1 MLLLTCGCLNIK
13 IYCKGDSYQAL
24 ILENSPPIENF
35 PAGFFPNA
43 AAEVDLDAQGVT
55 VEHSFLVHKRKI
67 GDYTLYRCLNCRLD
81 SYASSS
87 KGSKVVISSS
97 LEYNPHVIERLAMS
111 VDYSAIFR
119 IILRGGQEM
128 LFTGKMPDASTRK
141 ADSRTPSYES
151 LQSSLNSIQQ
161 MVTAFLM
168 SEEAKLEDKLRSF
181 EESER
186 GSFSDLQAKVR
197 EEKKKMISLLLSTT
211 PMTNAESSDN
221 EATVVTHR
229 KDADKKTPEK
239 VTPKKKMTVSR
250 VKSLPQESEALFT
263 LDDFEDFG
271 GTCQTGVFSE
281 EDEEDGEHD
290 ENEDIFTGSI
300 GIDHPNGSR
309 KLLQKYPVYSSSVPI
324 SVPTWKTRQQA
335 LEEEEALPSD
345 PEQIAASMQA
355 LAQSITDE
363 GRYIFGDRPR
373 PRINTGDFPR

>member
-13 IYCKGDSYQAL
+13 IYCKGESYQAL
-24 ILENSPPIENF
+24 ILGNSPPIENF

-43 AAEVDLDAQGVT
+43 AAEVDLDTLGVT

-67 GDYTLYRCLNCRLD
+67 GEYTLYRCLNCRLD
-81 SYASSS
+81 SYATSS
-87 KGSKVVISSS
+87 KSSKIIISSS
-97 LEYNPHVIERLAMS
+97 LEYNPHVIERLAVS
-111 VDYSAIFR
+111 ADYSATFR
-119 IILRGGQEM
+119 IILHGGQEM
-128 LFTGKMPDASTRK
+128 VFTNKLP
-141 ADSRTPSYES
+141 DSRAPSYES

-168 SEEAKLEDKLRSF
+168 SEEAKLEDKLRSY

-221 EATVVTHR
+221 EVTVVTHR
-229 KDADKKTPEK
+229 KDVDKKVPEK
-239 VTPKKKMTVSR
+239 TVTPKKKLAVSR
-250 VKSLPQESEALFT
+250 AKSLPQESEAVFT
-263 LDDFEDFG
+263 LDDFEDSG
-271 GTCQTGVFSE
+271 GTCQTGGFSE
-281 EDEEDGEHD
+281 EEEEEEEQDEVEDTF
-290 ENEDIFTGSI
+290 IGSI
-300 GIDHPNGSR
+300 GIGGSR
-309 KLLQKYPVYSSSVPI
+309 KPPHSHTVYSSSVPI
-324 SVPTWKTRQQA
+324 SVPTWKTRQQV